1 MPSRV
6 IRDGILE
13 SEAINSLS
21 WSAELFY
28 RRLMSVVDDFGRYN
42 AHSMLLRSRCY
53 PLQFD
58 KVSDEDVS
66 GWLNECAEAAL
77 ILLYSVENKPYL
89 ELTRF
94 NQRTRQAT
102 SKFPAPDNCNTK
114 RGQVTA
120 GGGHPLPCAHEDEG
134 EGEVEVEDEVV
145 TRKKKIP
152 KRWKPNDKHEALAE
166 KHGVDLGLGADVF
179 VDWAVSNGH
188 KYVDWD
194 RTFSNAIRGW
204 LKERAPLKGGATG
217 ATDATGEKLK
227 KWK

>member
-21 WSAELFY
+21 WPAELFY

-42 AHSMLLRSRCY
+42 AHSKLLRSRCY

-58 KVSDEDVS
+58 IVADKDVT
-66 GWLNECAEAAL
+66 GWLNECVKVDL
-77 ILLYSVENKPYL
+77 VRLYRVENKPFL
-89 ELTRF
+89 ELSRF

-102 SKFPAPDNCNTK
+102 SKFPAPGTCNTK
-114 RGQVTA
+114 RGRMTADA
-120 GGGHPLPCAHEDEG
+120 GGLLPCAHEDEG
-134 EGEVEVEDEVV
+134 EDEDEVV
-145 TRKKKIP
+145 TPKRKKGFP
-152 KRWKPNDKHEALAE
+152 KGWKPNAYHVELAVKHEVSLDE
-166 KHGVDLGLGADVF
+166 GATVF
-179 VDWAVSNGH
+179 EDWARANGH

-194 RTFSNAIRGW
+194 RTFSNAVRGW
-204 LKERAPLKGGATG
+204 LKERCPSKKVAAV
-217 ATDATGEKLK
+217 DATGEKLK